1 MAKATSPVRLQAE
14 LMQAARVAGARQHRS
29 GAEQIEYWAALGRQ
43 ISHFVDPD
51 TLLEIAAGL
60 ASLKVEPTVAPP
72 IDPEAVFAA
81 VETDRRSGEL
91 AKKVSTAAIRYQ
103 ASATHPGY
111 LEQIDKNGATT
122 LGTFHN
128 GVFIP
133 LREDAIE

>member
-1 MAKATSPVRLQAE
+1 
-14 LMQAARVAGARQHRS
+14 MQAARVAGARQHRS
-29 GAEQIEYWAALGRQ
+29 TTEQVEYWASLGRQ
-43 ISHFVDPD
+43 ISRFVDPD

-60 ASLKVEPTVAPP
+60 ACIKIEPTVAQP

-91 AKKVSTAAIRYQ
+91 PKKVTTAAIRYQ

-111 LEQIDKNGATT
+111 LEQIDKNGAAT

-128 GVFIP
+128 GVFAP
-133 LREDAIE
+133 LREDSVEQQETTVDSGQR